1 MTPRIPA
8 ALPAFLLVLLVS
20 SASGAQPFVPPERA
34 AIDLVRE
41 RRTTGFT
48 TIGRTLAYAQRATGG
63 AFRLGGYKVDYRPDA
78 PFARVRIC
86 YRLGIDPPTCGL
98 DYRVAVNP
106 PHVEPADRFNGLT
119 RDLEHGPQAFLRA
132 LARETDLQRQP
143 DILRRIEAALDP
155 YNPYDWR

>member
-1 MTPRIPA
+1 MRALVSAFLA
-8 ALPAFLLVLLVS
+8 ALVS
-20 SASGAQPFVPPERA
+20 TAACAQSVVPSERA
-34 AIDLVRE
+34 AIDLVRD
-41 RRTTGFT
+41 RRTAGFAT
-48 TIGRTLAYAQRATGG
+48 VAQTLAYAERVTGG
-63 AFRLGGYKVDYRPDA
+63 AFSFGGYRVDYRPEA

>member
-1 MTPRIPA
+1 MRSL
-8 ALPAFLLVLLVS
+8 LPAILPTVLAASVS
-20 SASGAQPFVPPERA
+20 GAACAQPFVPSERA
-34 AIDLVRE
+34 AIDLVKD
-41 RRTTGFT
+41 RRTDGFT
-48 TIGRTLAYAQRATGG
+48 TVARTLAYAQRATGG
-63 AFRLGGYKVDYRPDA
+63 AFRLGGYQVDYRPGA

-106 PHVEPADRFNGLT
+106 AHVEPADRFNGLS

-132 LARETDLQRQP
+132 LAREADLQRQP
-143 DILRRIEAALDP
+143 DALRKIQAALEP

>member
-1 MTPRIPA
+1 MRPVIL
-8 ALPAFLLVLLVS
+8 ALLGALVS
-20 SASGAQPFVPPERA
+20 LGASAQPFVPAERA
-34 AIDLVRE
+34 AIDLVRD

-48 TIGRTLAYAQRATGG
+48 TIARTLAFAERVTGG
-63 AFRLGGYKVDYRPDA
+63 AFTLGGYKVDYRPEA

-106 PHVEPADRFNGLT
+106 PHVEPADRYDGLT
-119 RDLEHGPQAFLRA
+119 RDLEHGPRAFLRA
-132 LARETDLQRQP
+132 LARQADLQRQP
-143 DILRRIEAALDP
+143 EMLRKIQAALDP

>member
-1 MTPRIPA
+1 MRSFVPA
-8 ALPAFLLVLLVS
+8 LLIALVS
-20 SASGAQPFVPPERA
+20 ETAGAQPFVPSEKA
-34 AIDLVRE
+34 AIDLVRD
-41 RRTTGFT
+41 RRTAGFT
-48 TIGRTLAYAQRATGG
+48 TVARTLAYAERVTGG
-63 AFRLGGYKVDYRPDA
+63 AFRRDGYRVDYRPDA

-106 PHVEPADRFNGLT
+106 SHVEPADRYNGLT

-132 LARETDLQRQP
+132 LAREADLQRQP
-143 DILRRIEAALDP
+143 EFLRKVQAVLDS